1 MDTYR
6 KTLVRNEFNNHDDA
20 KREPTSSSG
29 ARRLRDR
36 KARSRRKAR
45 HALRNA
51 DRRETRE
58 TR

>member
-6 KTLVRNEFNNHDDA
+6 ATLVRNEFNNNDDA
-20 KREPTSSSG
+20 KREPTSSAG

-36 KARSRRKAR
+36 KARARRKAR
-45 HALRNA
+45 HTLCNA
-51 DRRETRE
+51 DRREARE